1 LCIIPVLEA
10 DDVVVDEAH
19 DDHIT
24 ARVPPAPLVGPDVE
38 DIVETGR
45 RAPWP
50 KVRPVGTRRTLVTR
64 YDLRFLSARRVLA
77 GAVVAAV
84 LAQCHPSSGTAW

>member
-1 LCIIPVLEA
+1 LCIVPVLEA

-38 DIVETGR
+38 DIVEIDVEEQR
-45 RAPWP
+45 RCRCSLRRSLQPLL
-50 KVRPVGTRRTLVTR
+50 PVG
-64 YDLRFLSARRVLA
+64 AA
-77 GAVVAAV
+77 GAGAA
-84 LAQCHPSSGTAW
+84 